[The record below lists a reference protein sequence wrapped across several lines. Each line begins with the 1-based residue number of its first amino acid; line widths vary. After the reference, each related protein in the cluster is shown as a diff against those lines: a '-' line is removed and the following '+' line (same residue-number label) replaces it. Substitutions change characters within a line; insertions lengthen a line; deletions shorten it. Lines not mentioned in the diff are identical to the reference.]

1 MLKKNAIKN
10 EPVNTALLEKFYYER
25 SKNKG
30 TPNIV
35 FVHGY
40 AANRNSNFLFEQR
53 NHKYNYYTFNL
64 PGSWEEKKKFT
75 KKDLKIKL
83 HIKLIIKFLEENNL
97 TNVIL
102 IGHSLGASLAAMV
115 YKKIKDDNR
124 ISKIVLVSPLNITSI
139 PKIITKVNAFFPK
152 NYKGLVKLHKIAFA
166 QPEIIIPKLDARY
179 DFTRKYWYFINI
191 NNQYIK
197 DIQWELMKPSLFVQI
212 EKAYASIEIPTLL
225 IVGTKDKLVDANN
238 SVIHL
243 KHRIKNLTVVKMDNV
258 GHGLFA
264 ENEELYYKSIIK
276 FIEEK

>member
-75 KKDLKIKL
+75 KQDLKIKL

-102 IGHSLGASLAAMV
+102 IGHSLGGSLAAMV
-115 YKKIKDDNR
+115 YNKIKDDNR

-139 PKIITKVNAFFPK
+139 PKIITKVNTFFPK
-152 NYKGLVKLHKIAFA
+152 NYKGLIKLHKIAFA

-243 KHRIKNLTVVKMDNV
+243 KHRIKDLTVVKMDNA

>member
-1 MLKKNAIKN
+1 MLKKNTIKN

-25 SKNKG
+25 SKNKD

-152 NYKGLVKLHKIAFA
+152 NYKGLLNLHKIAFA
-166 QPEIIIPKLDARY
+166 HPEIVIPKLDARY

-212 EKAYASIEIPTLL
+212 EKSYASIEIPALL

-243 KHRIKNLTVVKMDNV
+243 KHRIKDLTVVKMDNV

>member
-75 KKDLKIKL
+75 KQDLKIKL

-102 IGHSLGASLAAMV
+102 IGHSLGGSLAAMV
-115 YKKIKDDNR
+115 YNKIKDDNR

-139 PKIITKVNAFFPK
+139 PKIITKVNTFFPK
-152 NYKGLVKLHKIAFA
+152 NYKGLIKLHKIAFA

-243 KHRIKNLTVVKMDNV
+243 KHRIKDLTVVKMDNV

>member
-102 IGHSLGASLAAMV
+102 IGHSLGGSLAAMV
-115 YKKIKDDNR
+115 YNKIKDDNR

>member
-1 MLKKNAIKN
+1 MLKKNTIKN

-25 SKNKG
+25 SKNKD

-212 EKAYASIEIPTLL
+212 EKSYASIEIPTLL

-243 KHRIKNLTVVKMDNV
+243 KHRIKDLTVVKMDNV

>member
-1 MLKKNAIKN
+1 MLKKNTIKN
-10 EPVNTALLEKFYYER
+10 EPVNTALLEKFYYEI
-25 SKNKG
+25 SENKG

-243 KHRIKNLTVVKMDNV
+243 KHRIKDLTVVKMDNV

>member
-1 MLKKNAIKN
+1 MLKRNTNEI

-25 SKNKG
+25 NKNSD

-40 AANRNSNFLFEQR
+40 AANRYSNLLFEKR

-64 PGSWEEKKKFT
+64 PGSWEEKRKFT

-83 HIKLIIKFLEENNL
+83 HIKLIVKFLEENDL
-97 TNVIL
+97 TNVVL

-124 ISKIVLVSPLNITSI
+124 ISKIILVSPLNITSI
-139 PKIITKVNAFFPK
+139 PKIITKVNSFFPK
-152 NYKGLVKLHKIAFA
+152 SYKGLIKLHKIAFN
-166 QPEIIIPKLDARY
+166 QPEIIVPKLDAKY
-179 DFTRKYWYFINI
+179 DFTRRYWYFINI

-197 DIQWELMKPSLFVQI
+197 DIQWELMKPSLFLEI
-212 EKAYASIEIPTLL
+212 EKAYASIDIPTLL

-238 SVIHL
+238 SIIHL
-243 KHRIKNLTVVKMDNV
+243 KNRIKDITVVKMDNV

-264 ENEELYYKSIIK
+264 ENEELYYKSIIE
-276 FIEEK
+276 FIEKK

>member
-1 MLKKNAIKN
+1 MLKKNTIKN

-75 KKDLKIKL
+75 KQDLKIKL

-102 IGHSLGASLAAMV
+102 IGHSLGGSLAAMV
-115 YKKIKDDNR
+115 YNKIKDDNR

-139 PKIITKVNAFFPK
+139 PKIITKVNTFFPK
-152 NYKGLVKLHKIAFA
+152 NYKGLIKLHKIAFA

-243 KHRIKNLTVVKMDNV
+243 KHRIKDLTVVKMDNV

>member
-1 MLKKNAIKN
+1 MLKKNTIKN

-25 SKNKG
+25 SKNKD

-243 KHRIKNLTVVKMDNV
+243 KHRIKDLTVVKMDNV

>member
-1 MLKKNAIKN
+1 MLKKNTIKN

-243 KHRIKNLTVVKMDNV
+243 KHRIKDLTVVKMDNV

>member
-1 MLKKNAIKN
+1 MLKKNTIKN
-10 EPVNTALLEKFYYER
+10 EPVNTALLEKFYYEI
-25 SKNKG
+25 SENKG

-212 EKAYASIEIPTLL
+212 EKSYASIEIPTLL

-243 KHRIKNLTVVKMDNV
+243 KHRIKDLTVVKMDNV